1 MNIFSKYCPSLIAIF
16 LGLTLSWSVQAEK
29 LEKKI
34 YSIASDKSLRDE
46 KRSVDVKLDKKV
58 SAEALKNIAL
68 TIKRMEQKDYKRTFI
83 AYYLPDMEVGSGA
96 WATSHFNPELKV
108 MFLGLSASKEEKL
121 MLEEA
126 KPSRK
131 IVGMWRDDRPYIGSV
146 ITIYR
151 EKNNEVYLELKF
163 NDGSSSN
170 NQMVETQTD
179 IGTKLVEKEGN
190 WHGEYFLMNNNGD
203 LQAGGKNGIFLKYKK
218 LQ

>member
-1 MNIFSKYCPSLIAIF
+1 MNTFSKYCPSLIAIF

-29 LEKKI
+29 LEKEI

-83 AYYLPDMEVGSGA
+83 AYYLPDMEVDSGA

-108 MFLGLSASKEEKL
+108 KILGLSASEEEKL
-121 MLEEA
+121 MLEAA

-131 IVGMWRDDRPYIGSV
+131 IVGMWRDDRPFIGSV

-151 EKNNEVYLELKF
+151 EKSNALYLELKF

-190 WHGEYFLMNNNGD
+190 WHGEYFLLSNNGV